1 VLSVTFLSVIAAHGD
16 ESSVRAAPVARNI
29 NTEYTLLQLQFL
41 SYLLLQLLFFIFI
54 FSYGTVTVN

>member
-16 ESSVRAAPVARNI
+16 ESSIRAAPVARNI

-41 SYLLLQLLFFIFI
+41 SYLLLQLLFFIF
-54 FSYGTVTVN
+54 SYGTVTVN

>member
-16 ESSVRAAPVARNI
+16 ESSVRAAPVAVARNI

-41 SYLLLQLLFFIFI
+41 SYLLLQLLFFIF
-54 FSYGTVTVN
+54 SYGTVTVN